1 MTRAITPK
9 DQQIDN
15 EKGNLG
21 FSKCQQSLR
30 VGHKRTVAQT
40 IESLETRNDN
50 ILPAAPL

>member
-1 MTRAITPK
+1 MIRAITPK

-15 EKGNLG
+15 EKGNLA
-21 FSKCQQSLR
+21 SKFESL
-30 VGHKRTVAQT
+30 VGHKRMVART